1 MLLWHIVPTW
11 HDIETRITDEMGY
24 QGGAHFRTYLNEAV
38 PSLALNLRRVDS
50 VRRAFYKA
58 ESVAGQLLRQRFA
71 DLDIKSILNDLL
83 GVAEQMAM
91 IVAGTALTGGLLGA
105 GIGAFAGG
113 AGAIPGGVAGTA
125 IGFKV
130 SGWILGVLGI
140 ASLAEFFV
148 DGLPRIGEYY
158 LDGIGIA
165 WEGTRGEEGLNAFS
179 QDNPF
184 AIDQAAHFIATG
196 HVEVVML
203 LLGAMVSYLTRGRGN
218 AGVLAQ
224 EMAASQKGARIGQ
237 WMLKHEEALKKR
249 PDLQVPER
257 RKGAVGEPQ
266 PVQPNRPAGKD
277 KEPSKGKPGS
287 MPLHTVACFKAD
299 KLPASKHGEF
309 ERQLKGQ
316 QDGLNRLTVDEF
328 LENVANPV
336 KRDPTLAKKA
346 RKDLYISLRDRIQ
359 EDLSKTMGQRE
370 ARKLSEMQAKE
381 TMSTLAALH
390 NPDLSAGGRDVI
402 ADFGDRQVNSSIGP
416 QWKSRV
422 GGLRQAA
429 EEMAEMGGRTGL
441 LNVKLHK
448 C

>member
-11 HDIETRITDEMGY
+11 HDIESRITDEMGY
-24 QGGAHFRTYLNEAV
+24 QGGAHFRTYLNQEV
-38 PSLALNLRRVDS
+38 PSLALQLRRVDS

-58 ESVAGQLLRQRFA
+58 EWVAGELLRQRFA
-71 DLDIKSILNDLL
+71 DLDIKTILNDLL

-113 AGAIPGGVAGTA
+113 VGAFPGGVAGTA

-148 DGLPRIGEYY
+148 DGLPRIGECY

-165 WEGTRGEEGLNAFS
+165 WEGPRGEQGLNAFS

-184 AIDQAAHFIATG
+184 AINQAAHFIATG

-203 LLGAMVSYLTRGRGN
+203 LLGAMVSYLTRGGGN

-224 EMAASQKGARIGQ
+224 EMAASKKGARIGQ

-257 RKGAVGEPQ
+257 RKVAMAGQEPEV
-266 PVQPNRPAGKD
+266 PFTHKNDNGPTKSRPGFMA
-277 KEPSKGKPGS
+277 
-287 MPLHTVACFKAD
+287 LHHVECFKTG
-299 KLPASKHGEF
+299 KLPEYKTGEF
-309 ERQLKGQ
+309 KRQLNGQ
-316 QDGLNRLTVDEF
+316 EDGLNWMTVEEF
-328 LENVANPV
+328 LESVTSPNKRNPGI
-336 KRDPTLAKKA
+336 AQKA
-346 RKDLYISLRDRIQ
+346 RVNYEDDIRISIAQELR
-359 EDLSKTMGQRE
+359 KTLDPLDAE
-370 ARKLSEMQAKE
+370 LVAIEKAKNR
-381 TMSTLAALH
+381 MSVLAALH
-390 NPDLSAGGRDVI
+390 NPDLIAGGKDKI
-402 ADFGDRQVNSSIGP
+402 SDFGDRQVNSVIGP
-416 QWKSRV
+416 QWKTKLPNLKR
-422 GGLRQAA
+422 AA
-429 EEMAEMGGRTGL
+429 EMVPAELRSTTRMNT
-441 LNVKLHK
+441 KLHK

>member
-11 HDIETRITDEMGY
+11 RDIETRITDEMGY

-50 VRRAFYKA
+50 VRRAFYEA
-58 ESVAGQLLRQRFA
+58 ESKAGQLLRQRFA
-71 DLDIKSILNDLL
+71 DLDIRSILNDLL

-91 IVAGTALTGGLLGA
+91 IVAGTALTGGLLGT

-140 ASLAEFFV
+140 ASLAEFIV

-158 LDGIGIA
+158 LQGIGIA

-179 QDNPF
+179 QDNPY

-203 LLGAMVSYLTRGRGN
+203 LLGAMVSYLTRGGGN

-224 EMAASQKGARIGQ
+224 EMAASKKGARIGQ

-257 RKGAVGEPQ
+257 RKGAAGEPQ
-266 PVQPNRPAGKD
+266 PAQPDRPAGKD

-316 QDGLNRLTVDEF
+316 QDGLNRLTVEEF
-328 LENVANPV
+328 LENVANPI
-336 KRDPTLAKKA
+336 KRSPSAAKRA
-346 RKDLYISLRDRIQ
+346 RKQLEEGLTQRIEEELQESMGLRAA
-359 EDLSKTMGQRE
+359 KVE
-370 ARKLSEMQAKE
+370 ASRRAKE
-381 TMSTLAALH
+381 TMASLAALH
-390 NPDLSAGGRDVI
+390 NPDLIAGGKDVI
-402 ADFGDRQVNSSIGP
+402 SDFGDRQVNSSIGP
-416 QWKSRV
+416 QWSTKIGNMKS
-422 GGLRQAA
+422 AA
-429 EEMAEMGGRTGL
+429 EAVSESSRSKTLM
-441 LNVKLHK
+441 NVKLHK

>member
-11 HDIETRITDEMGY
+11 RDIETRITDEMGY

-50 VRRAFYKA
+50 VRRAFYEA
-58 ESVAGQLLRQRFA
+58 ESKAGQLLRQRFT
-71 DLDIKSILNDLL
+71 DLDIRSILNDLL

-158 LDGIGIA
+158 LQGIGIA

-179 QDNPF
+179 QDNPY

-203 LLGAMVSYLTRGRGN
+203 LLGAMVSYLTRGGGN

-224 EMAASQKGARIGQ
+224 EMAASKKGSRIGQ

-249 PDLQVPER
+249 PDLQLPER
-257 RKGAVGEPQ
+257 RKGAAGEPQ
-266 PVQPNRPAGKD
+266 PAQPDRPAGKD

-316 QDGLNRLTVDEF
+316 QDGLNRLTVEEF
-328 LENVANPV
+328 LNNLANPA
-336 KRDPTLAKKA
+336 KRNPRLAKQA
-346 RKDLYISLRDRIQ
+346 RKELYAELQERIQ
-359 EDLSKTMGQRE
+359 KDLLKTMSPIE
-370 ARKLSEMQAKE
+370 ARKLSVKQAKE
-381 TMSTLAALH
+381 TLSSLAALH
-390 NPDLSAGGRDVI
+390 NPDLVAGGRDSI
-402 ADFGDRQVNSSIGP
+402 TDFGDRQVNSTIGP
-416 QWKSRV
+416 QWRSKVDSMKA
-422 GGLRQAA
+422 AA
-429 EEMAEMGGRTGL
+429 EKASKSGAASSL

>member
-11 HDIETRITDEMGY
+11 RDIETRITDEMGY

-50 VRRAFYKA
+50 VRRAFYEA
-58 ESVAGQLLRQRFA
+58 ESKAGQLLRQRFA

-158 LDGIGIA
+158 LQGIGIA

-179 QDNPF
+179 QDNPY

-203 LLGAMVSYLTRGRGN
+203 LLGAMVSYLTRGGGN

-224 EMAASQKGARIGQ
+224 EMAASKKGSRIGQ

-249 PDLQVPER
+249 PDLQLPER
-257 RKGAVGEPQ
+257 RKGAAGEPQ
-266 PVQPNRPAGKD
+266 PAQPDRPAGKD

-316 QDGLNRLTVDEF
+316 QDGLNRLTVEEF
-328 LENVANPV
+328 LNNLANPA
-336 KRDPTLAKKA
+336 KRNPRLAKQA
-346 RKDLYISLRDRIQ
+346 RKELYAELQERIQ
-359 EDLSKTMGQRE
+359 KDLLKTMSPIE
-370 ARKLSEMQAKE
+370 ARKLSVKQAKE
-381 TMSTLAALH
+381 TLSSLAALH
-390 NPDLSAGGRDVI
+390 NPDLVAGGRDSI
-402 ADFGDRQVNSSIGP
+402 TDFGDRQVNSTIGP
-416 QWKSRV
+416 QWRSKVDSMKA
-422 GGLRQAA
+422 AA
-429 EEMAEMGGRTGL
+429 EKASKSGAASSL

>member
-11 HDIETRITDEMGY
+11 RDIESRITDEMGY
-24 QGGAHFRTYLNEAV
+24 QGGAHFRTYLNEEV
-38 PSLALNLRRVDS
+38 PSLALQLRRVNS

-58 ESVAGQLLRQRFA
+58 EWVAGELLRQRFA

-91 IVAGTALTGGLLGA
+91 IVAGSALTGGLLGA

-113 AGAIPGGVAGTA
+113 VGAFPGGVAGTA

-165 WEGTRGEEGLNAFS
+165 WEGPRGEQGLSAFS
-179 QDNPF
+179 QDNPL
-184 AIDQAAHFIATG
+184 AINQAAHFIATG

-224 EMAASQKGARIGQ
+224 EMAASKKGARIGQ

-257 RKGAVGEPQ
+257 RKGVVSDPQ
-266 PVQPNRPAGKD
+266 PAQPNRPAGKD
-277 KEPSKGKPGS
+277 KEPSTGKPGS

-299 KLPASKHGEF
+299 NLPASKHGEF

-316 QDGLNRLTVDEF
+316 QDGLNRLTVEEF
-328 LENVANPV
+328 LENLATPAKRNP
-336 KRDPTLAKKA
+336 RLAKIA
-346 RKDLYISLRDRIQ
+346 RKELYAELQERIQ
-359 EDLSKTMGQRE
+359 KDLLKTMSPIE
-370 ARKLSEMQAKE
+370 AKKLSVKQAKE
-381 TMSTLAALH
+381 TMSSLAALH
-390 NPDLSAGGRDVI
+390 NPDLIAGGRDAI
-402 ADFGDRQVNSSIGP
+402 SDFGDKQVNSTIGP
-416 QWKSRV
+416 QWRNKVESMKS
-422 GGLRQAA
+422 AA
-429 EEMAEMGGRTGL
+429 ENAAKSGASSSL

>member
-11 HDIETRITDEMGY
+11 HDIESRITDEMGY
-24 QGGAHFRTYLNEAV
+24 QGGAHFRTYLNEEV

-58 ESVAGQLLRQRFA
+58 EWVAGELLRQRFA

-91 IVAGTALTGGLLGA
+91 IVAGSALTGGLLGA

-113 AGAIPGGVAGTA
+113 VGAFPGGVAGTA

-148 DGLPRIGEYY
+148 DGLPRIGECY

-165 WEGTRGEEGLNAFS
+165 WEGPRGEQGLSAFS

-184 AIDQAAHFIATG
+184 AINQAAHFIATG

-203 LLGAMVSYLTRGRGN
+203 LLGAMVSYLTRGGGN

-224 EMAASQKGARIGQ
+224 EMAASKKGARIGQ

-257 RKGAVGEPQ
+257 RKGAMSEPQ
-266 PVQPNRPAGKD
+266 PAQPNRPAGKD
-277 KEPSKGKPGS
+277 KEPAKNKPS
-287 MPLHTVACFKAD
+287 TMTLYNVDCFKAD
-299 KLPASKHGEF
+299 KLPNSKIGEF
-309 ERQLKGQ
+309 DRQLGGQEKGM
-316 QDGLNRLTVDEF
+316 NNLTVQEF
-328 LENVANPV
+328 LQNIADPILRNPNNA
-336 KRDPTLAKKA
+336 KRARRDQEDAFINRFLEELLQDHDFLEAEELATKKA
-346 RKDLYISLRDRIQ
+346 K
-359 EDLSKTMGQRE
+359 RE
-370 ARKLSEMQAKE
+370 
-381 TMSTLAALH
+381 MSTIAALH
-390 NPDLSAGGRDVI
+390 NPDLFAGGKDI
-402 ADFGDRQVNSSIGP
+402 IGGFGDRQVNSTIGP
-416 QWKSRV
+416 QWRTKIQS
-422 GGLRQAA
+422 LAA
-429 EEMAEMGGRTGL
+429 AAKAVPISMRNNTF
-441 LNVKLHK
+441 LNVKLHR

>member
-1 MLLWHIVPTW
+1 MLLWQIVPTW
-11 HDIETRITDEMGY
+11 RDIETRITDEMGY
-24 QGGAHFRTYLNEAV
+24 QGGAQFRTYLNEAV

-58 ESVAGQLLRQRFA
+58 ESIAGQLLRQRFA
-71 DLDIKSILNDLL
+71 DLDIRTILNDLL
-83 GVAEQMAM
+83 EVAEQMAM

-158 LDGIGIA
+158 LDGIRIA
-165 WEGTRGEEGLNAFS
+165 WEGTRGEEGLNPFS
-179 QDNPF
+179 QDSPF
-184 AIDQAAHFIATG
+184 AIQHAAHSIATG

-203 LLGAMVSYLTRGRGN
+203 LLSAMVSYLTRGGGS

-224 EMAASQKGARIGQ
+224 EMAASKKGARIGQ

-257 RKGAVGEPQ
+257 RKGAVGQPQ

-287 MPLHTVACFKAD
+287 MPLHTVPCFKAD

-316 QDGLNRLTVDEF
+316 QDGLNRLTVEEF
-328 LENVANPV
+328 LNNLANPA
-336 KRDPTLAKKA
+336 KRNPRLAKLA
-346 RKDLYISLRDRIQ
+346 RKELYAELQERIQ
-359 EDLSKTMGQRE
+359 KDLLKTMSPIE
-370 ARKLSEMQAKE
+370 ARMLSIKQAKE
-381 TMSTLAALH
+381 TMSSLAALH
-390 NPDLSAGGRDVI
+390 NPDLIAGGRDAI
-402 ADFGDRQVNSSIGP
+402 SDFGDRQVNSTIGP
-416 QWKSRV
+416 QWRSKV
-422 GGLRQAA
+422 GSMKLAA
-429 EEMAEMGGRTGL
+429 EKASNSGAASSL

>member
-11 HDIETRITDEMGY
+11 RDIETRITDEMGY
-24 QGGAHFRTYLNEAV
+24 QGGAHFRTYLNEQV
-38 PSLALNLRRVDS
+38 PSLALNLRRVDT
-50 VRRAFYKA
+50 VRRAFHKA
-58 ESVAGQLLRQRFA
+58 EWVAGDLLRQRFA
-71 DLDIKSILNDLL
+71 DLDIKSILDDLI

-91 IVAGTALTGGLLGA
+91 IVAGSALTGGLLGA

-130 SGWILGVLGI
+130 SGWILGALGI

-224 EMAASQKGARIGQ
+224 EMATSKKGARIGQ
-237 WMLKHEEALKKR
+237 WMLKHEAALKKR
-249 PDLQVPER
+249 PDPQVPER
-257 RKGAVGEPQ
+257 RTGAVAG
-266 PVQPNRPAGKD
+266 RDPAVPDAHKND
-277 KEPSKGKPGS
+277 KGSTKSHPGV
-287 MPLHTVACFKAD
+287 MALHHVECFKTG
-299 KLPASKHGEF
+299 KLPEYKTGEF
-309 ERQLKGQ
+309 KRQLNGQ
-316 QDGLNRLTVDEF
+316 EDGLNWMTVEEF
-328 LENVANPV
+328 LESVTSPNKRNPGI
-336 KRDPTLAKKA
+336 AQKA
-346 RKDLYISLRDRIQ
+346 RVHYEDDIRNSIAQELR
-359 EDLSKTMGQRE
+359 KTLDPLDAE
-370 ARKLSEMQAKE
+370 LAAIEKAKNR
-381 TMSTLAALH
+381 MSVLAALH
-390 NPDLSAGGRDVI
+390 NPDLIAGGKDI
-402 ADFGDRQVNSSIGP
+402 ISDFGDRQVNSTIGP
-416 QWKSRV
+416 QWKTK
-422 GGLRQAA
+422 LPNLKKAA
-429 EEMAEMGGRTGL
+429 ETVPPELRSTTRMNT
-441 LNVKLHK
+441 KLHK

>member
-11 HDIETRITDEMGY
+11 HDIESRITDEMGY
-24 QGGAHFRTYLNEAV
+24 QGGAHFRTYLNEEV

-50 VRRAFYKA
+50 VRRAFNKA
-58 ESVAGQLLRQRFA
+58 EWVAGELLRQRFA

-91 IVAGTALTGGLLGA
+91 IVAGSALTGGLLGA

-113 AGAIPGGVAGTA
+113 VGAFPGGVAGTA

-148 DGLPRIGEYY
+148 DGLPRIGECY

-165 WEGTRGEEGLNAFS
+165 WEGPRGEQGLNALS

-184 AIDQAAHFIATG
+184 AINQAAHFIATG

-203 LLGAMVSYLTRGRGN
+203 LLGAMVSYLTRGGGN
-218 AGVLAQ
+218 AGGLAQ
-224 EMAASQKGARIGQ
+224 EMAPSKKGARIGQ

-257 RKGAVGEPQ
+257 RKGAMSEPQ
-266 PVQPNRPAGKD
+266 PTQPNRPAGKD
-277 KEPSKGKPGS
+277 KEPSTGKPGS

-299 KLPASKHGEF
+299 NLPASKHGEF

-336 KRDPTLAKKA
+336 KRDPKLAKKA

-359 EDLSKTMGQRE
+359 EDLSKTMGPRE
-370 ARKLSEMQAKE
+370 ARRLSEMQAKE
-381 TMSTLAALH
+381 TMATLAALH
-390 NPDLSAGGRDVI
+390 NPDLSAGGRDAI

-416 QWKSRV
+416 QWKSRI

-429 EEMAEMGGRTGL
+429 EEMAGLGGRTGL
-441 LNVKLHK
+441 LKVKLHK

>member
-1 MLLWHIVPTW
+1 MLFWQIVPTW
-11 HDIETRITDEMGY
+11 RDIETRITDEMGY

-38 PSLALNLRRVDS
+38 PSLALNLRRVDN

-158 LDGIGIA
+158 LDGIGLA
-165 WEGTRGEEGLNAFS
+165 WEGTRGEDGLNAFS
-179 QDNPF
+179 QDNPY
-184 AIDQAAHFIATG
+184 AINQAAHFIATG

-203 LLGAMVSYLTRGRGN
+203 LLGAMVSYLTRGGGN

-224 EMAASQKGARIGQ
+224 EMAASKKGARIGQ
-237 WMLKHEEALKKR
+237 WMLKHEDALKKR

-266 PVQPNRPAGKD
+266 PAQPNRPAGKD

-287 MPLHTVACFKAD
+287 MPVHTVACFKAD
-299 KLPASKHGEF
+299 KLPPSKHGEF

-316 QDGLNRLTVDEF
+316 QDGLNRLTVEEF

-336 KRDPTLAKKA
+336 KRDPKLAKKA
-346 RKDLYISLRDRIQ
+346 RKDLYVSLRDRIQ
-359 EDLSKTMGQRE
+359 EDLSKTMGPRE
-370 ARKLSEMQAKE
+370 ARRLSEVQARE

-390 NPDLSAGGRDVI
+390 NPDLSAGGRDAI

-416 QWKSRV
+416 QWKSRI
-422 GGLRQAA
+422 GGLRRAA
-429 EEMAEMGGRTGL
+429 EETAGMGGKTGL

>member
-11 HDIETRITDEMGY
+11 RDIETRITDEMGY
-24 QGGAHFRTYLNEAV
+24 QGGAHFRTYLNEEV

-50 VRRAFYKA
+50 LRRAFFQA
-58 ESVAGQLLRQRFA
+58 ESVAGGLLRQRFA

-83 GVAEQMAM
+83 AVAEQMAM
-91 IVAGTALTGGLLGA
+91 IVAGSALTGGLLGA
-105 GIGAFAGG
+105 SIGAFAGG

-125 IGFKV
+125 IGFKA

-184 AIDQAAHFIATG
+184 AINQAAHFIATG

-203 LLGAMVSYLTRGRGN
+203 LLGAMVSYLTRGGGN

-224 EMAASQKGARIGQ
+224 EMAASKKGARIGQ

-257 RKGAVGEPQ
+257 RKGAVREPE
-266 PVQPNRPAGKD
+266 PVQTNRPAGKD

-287 MPLHTVACFKAD
+287 MQLHTVACFKAD

-316 QDGLNRLTVDEF
+316 QDGLNRLTVEEF
-328 LENVANPV
+328 LENVANPI
-336 KRDPTLAKKA
+336 KRNPAQAKLA
-346 RKDLYISLRDRIQ
+346 RKRFFRDLELRIR
-359 EDLSKTMGQRE
+359 EELLETMSSRE
-370 ARKLSEMQAKE
+370 AKTIAAKRAKE

-390 NPDLSAGGRDVI
+390 NPDLIAGGNDVI
-402 ADFGDRQVNSSIGP
+402 SDFGDRQVNSSIGP
-416 QWKSRV
+416 QWKSKV
-422 GGLRQAA
+422 ENLKSAVEHAPKSG
-429 EEMAEMGGRTGL
+429 EKPTY

>member
-11 HDIETRITDEMGY
+11 RDIETRITDEMGY

-50 VRRAFYKA
+50 VRRAFYEA
-58 ESVAGQLLRQRFA
+58 ESKAGQLLRQRFT
-71 DLDIKSILNDLL
+71 DLDIRSILNDLL

-158 LDGIGIA
+158 LQGIGIA

-179 QDNPF
+179 QDNPY

-203 LLGAMVSYLTRGRGN
+203 LLGAMVSYLTRGGGN

-224 EMAASQKGARIGQ
+224 EMAASKKGARIGQ

-257 RKGAVGEPQ
+257 RKGAAGEPQ
-266 PVQPNRPAGKD
+266 PAQPDRRAGKD

-316 QDGLNRLTVDEF
+316 QDGLNRLTVEEF
-328 LENVANPV
+328 LENVANPI
-336 KRDPTLAKKA
+336 KRSPSAAKRA
-346 RKDLYISLRDRIQ
+346 RKQLEEGLTQRIEEELQESMGLRAAKI
-359 EDLSKTMGQRE
+359 E
-370 ARKLSEMQAKE
+370 ASRRAKE
-381 TMSTLAALH
+381 TMASLAALH
-390 NPDLSAGGRDVI
+390 NPDLIAGGKDVI
-402 ADFGDRQVNSSIGP
+402 SDFGDRQVNSSIGP
-416 QWKSRV
+416 QWSTKIGNMKS
-422 GGLRQAA
+422 AA
-429 EEMAEMGGRTGL
+429 EAVSESSRSKTLM
-441 LNVKLHK
+441 NVKLHK

>member
-11 HDIETRITDEMGY
+11 RDIESRITDEMGY
-24 QGGAHFRTYLNEAV
+24 QGGAHFRTYLNEEV

-58 ESVAGQLLRQRFA
+58 EWVAGELLRQRFA

-91 IVAGTALTGGLLGA
+91 IIAGSALTGGLLGA

-113 AGAIPGGVAGTA
+113 VGAFPGGVAGTA

-165 WEGTRGEEGLNAFS
+165 WEGPRGEQGLSAFS

-184 AIDQAAHFIATG
+184 AINQAAHFIATG

-203 LLGAMVSYLTRGRGN
+203 LLGAMVSYLTRGGGN

-224 EMAASQKGARIGQ
+224 EMAASKKGARIGQ

-257 RKGAVGEPQ
+257 RKGAVSEPQ
-266 PVQPNRPAGKD
+266 PAQPNRPAGKD
-277 KEPSKGKPGS
+277 KEPSTGKPGS

-299 KLPASKHGEF
+299 NLPASKHGEF

-316 QDGLNRLTVDEF
+316 QDGLNRLTVEEF
-328 LENVANPV
+328 LENVVNP
-336 KRDPTLAKKA
+336 KERDPKVARNARRKLYDDLRRRAYDELSKDMSQVEAKK
-346 RKDLYISLRDRIQ
+346 
-359 EDLSKTMGQRE
+359 LSAK
-370 ARKLSEMQAKE
+370 QAKE
-381 TMSTLAALH
+381 TMSSLAALH
-390 NPDLSAGGRDVI
+390 NPDLIAGGRDVI
-402 ADFGDRQVNSSIGP
+402 SDFGDRQVNSTIGP

-422 GGLRQAA
+422 GELIQSVKKQSKEDGVS
-429 EEMAEMGGRTGL
+429 GF
-441 LNVKLHK
+441 LNVRLHK